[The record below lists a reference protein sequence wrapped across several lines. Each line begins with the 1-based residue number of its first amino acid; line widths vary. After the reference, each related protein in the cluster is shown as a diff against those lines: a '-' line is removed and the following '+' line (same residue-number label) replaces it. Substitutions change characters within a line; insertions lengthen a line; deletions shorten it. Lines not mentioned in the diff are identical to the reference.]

1 MNHMKACKGS
11 KLSIQQR
18 IANYLLTYRSTRHAT
33 TGRTPPDLFLGRELR
48 IRLTVLRPSVWEK
61 VMDSQ
66 AKQKGTHDALSK
78 LREFYLSDRVLV
90 KEHRKKHTW
99 WPCSIAARSGLKYYV
114 AVLNQ
119 WSNLEATSDHI
130 RRDTMDNGVST
141 GIDKESRNTV
151 QDPVEQ
157 GTFGAGIPL
166 PEKLPMN
173 TPVMQ
178 PVDSETSIHLENE
191 STS

>member
-1 MNHMKACKGS
+1 M
-11 KLSIQQR
+11 
-18 IANYLLTYRSTRHAT
+18 
-33 TGRTPPDLFLGRELR
+33 
-48 IRLTVLRPSVWEK
+48 
-61 VMDSQ
+61 
-66 AKQKGTHDALSK
+66 
-78 LREFYLSDRVLV
+78 
-90 KEHRKKHTW
+90 
-99 WPCSIAARSGLKYYV
+99 KYYV

-119 WSNLEATSDHI
+119 WLNLEATSDHI
-130 RRDTMDNGVST
+130 RRYTMDNGVST
-141 GIDKESRNTV
+141 GIDKESRNIV

-178 PVDSETSIHLENE
+178 PVNSETSIHLENE

>member
-1 MNHMKACKGS
+1 
-11 KLSIQQR
+11 
-18 IANYLLTYRSTRHAT
+18 
-33 TGRTPPDLFLGRELR
+33 
-48 IRLTVLRPSVWEK
+48 
-61 VMDSQ
+61 MDSQ
-66 AKQKGTHDALSK
+66 AKQKGTHDALTK

-130 RRDTMDNGVST
+130 RRDTVDNGVST

-157 GTFGAGIPL
+157 GTFSAGIPL
-166 PEKLPMN
+166 PKKLPMN

-178 PVDSETSIHLENE
+178 PVDSEASVHLENE

>member
-18 IANYLLTYRSTRHAT
+18 IANYLLNYRSTRH
-33 TGRTPPDLFLGRELR
+33 GLFLGRELR

-61 VMDSQ
+61 VMDSK
-66 AKQKGTHDALSK
+66 AKQEATHDAHTK
-78 LREFYLSDRVLV
+78 LREFYPSDRVLY
-90 KEHRKKHTW
+90 KDHKKKLTW
-99 WPCSIAARSGLKYYV
+99 WSGSIAKRSGLRYYV
-114 AVLNQ
+114 VMLNQ
-119 WSNLEATSDHI
+119 WSSLEATSDHI
-130 RRDTMDNGVST
+130 RRHTMDSGVST

-157 GTFGAGIPL
+157 GPFGAGIPL

-178 PVDSETSIHLENE
+178 PVDSEASAQLENE

>member
-1 MNHMKACKGS
+1 M
-11 KLSIQQR
+11 
-18 IANYLLTYRSTRHAT
+18 
-33 TGRTPPDLFLGRELR
+33 
-48 IRLTVLRPSVWEK
+48 
-61 VMDSQ
+61 
-66 AKQKGTHDALSK
+66 
-78 LREFYLSDRVLV
+78 
-90 KEHRKKHTW
+90 
-99 WPCSIAARSGLKYYV
+99 
-114 AVLNQ
+114 LNQ

-157 GTFGAGIPL
+157 GPFGAGIPL

-178 PVDSETSIHLENE
+178 PVDSEASAQLENE

>member
-1 MNHMKACKGS
+1 M
-11 KLSIQQR
+11 
-18 IANYLLTYRSTRHAT
+18 
-33 TGRTPPDLFLGRELR
+33 
-48 IRLTVLRPSVWEK
+48 
-61 VMDSQ
+61 
-66 AKQKGTHDALSK
+66 
-78 LREFYLSDRVLV
+78 
-90 KEHRKKHTW
+90 
-99 WPCSIAARSGLKYYV
+99 
-114 AVLNQ
+114 LNQ

-130 RRDTMDNGVST
+130 RRDTVDNGVST

-157 GTFGAGIPL
+157 DTFGAGIPL